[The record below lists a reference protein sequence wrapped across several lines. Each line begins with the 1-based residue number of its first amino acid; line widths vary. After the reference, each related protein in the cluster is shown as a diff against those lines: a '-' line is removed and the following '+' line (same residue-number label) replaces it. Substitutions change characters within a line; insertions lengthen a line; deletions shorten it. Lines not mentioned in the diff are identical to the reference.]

1 MNPMV
6 QYTSARLDA
15 VFRALSDPT
24 RRAVL
29 ARLEHREHAV
39 GELAAPFAM
48 SLTGFIKHLRILADA
63 GLIAR
68 RKSGR
73 VVHCRIRP
81 AALRNA
87 RAWLDRLG
95 RARSI

>member
-1 MNPMV
+1 MV
-6 QYTSARLDA
+6 QYQRTRLD
-15 VFRALSDPT
+15 VLFGALADPT

-29 ARLEHREHAV
+29 SRLERGEHTV
-39 GELAAPFAM
+39 GELAEPYKM

-81 AALRNA
+81 GALRNA